1 MEDKIMTLVKWSNH
15 PIFSDLFDGM
25 PERNYHH
32 CANSK
37 PAANIIEN
45 NDSFNIE
52 FAVPGMD
59 KKDFNIDLDKEIL
72 TISVSKEEEKEED
85 KVNYR
90 RREFNY
96 WNFKRSFTVGDRID
110 VENIK
115 ADYKNGIL
123 SVSLPKKE
131 EAKDKGPK
139 TIKIS

>member
-1 MEDKIMTLVKWSNH
+1 MTLVKWSNH

-25 PERNYHH
+25 PTRNYHH
-32 CANSK
+32 NCESNR

-45 NDSFNIE
+45 DDSFNIE

-59 KKDFNIDLDKEIL
+59 KDNFQIDLEQDNL
-72 TISVSKEEEKEED
+72 TISASKEEEKKED
-85 KVNYR
+85 NVNYR

-96 WNFKRSFTVGDRID
+96 WNFSRSFRISDSID
-110 VENIK
+110 VDGIK

-123 SVSLPKKE
+123 SISLPKKE

-139 TIKIS
+139 NIKVS